1 MSTTTTDCLGT
12 SHGALDGLT
21 RFALPLVLA
30 GETRGSFIRDS
41 FAVFGWTGKE
51 DMTYGC
57 AYDHGCHLGYY
68 FAWAF
73 SSIR

>member
-1 MSTTTTDCLGT
+1 MSTTTADCLGT

-30 GETRGSFIRDS
+30 GETRGSFIRDGLLYS
-41 FAVFGWTGKE
+41 VGQEKE

-57 AYDHGCHLGYY
+57 AYDYGCRLGY
-68 FAWAF
+68 FCLGF
-73 SSIR
+73 PSIR